1 MKKAL
6 YLIIVLMLLLP
17 ACVSQVVEEEP
28 NNLIDSTQSDPEAM
42 IVTSTMVGEIDE
54 APSFTEQLAEI
65 LNRCKSREMSLSPNG
80 EHLVILC
87 EDKDLWTF
95 DIRNGIIELT
105 AQIELPMY
113 VFRFKWSKDS
123 SALALSTREGVHF
136 FSPVEKKLTGYLESK
151 HWFPVDVAWSNDNN
165 SIAVSVPGGSLITPT
180 DAFAKILS
188 YPELE
193 VLKELNYAGE
203 TPIGTFSILWNGELE
218 NFEFFL
224 TAGELIH
231 LDERG
236 LTKLEFPILAP
247 DFLSYMGWLPN
258 NRFYVT
264 GIVFE
269 PQSTEYKIGIFEK
282 LEKIT
287 EFTINDSFDE
297 SLYIGMLDLQESS
310 SDIEFVALLSDGKII
325 AYNLDNKGVK
335 PIWEIQRNGVDS
347 SSKICLFEN
356 HNILVLMFGDG
367 NFEIIPLDFNL
378 VNGEG

>member
-1 MKKAL
+1 
-6 YLIIVLMLLLP
+6 MLLLP